1 MMIASRRRSR
11 AASAIVRWRTAEPVA
26 TSSGASTDPDPEPHL
41 IRCQTS
47 EKIAASGWRTEGRG
61 MSRPKRG
68 DVMTHIT
75 RARTTLVIIA
85 VAAGVLAA
93 SAAARTETAAA
104 PKPIVIGAVVDLTK
118 NMAPFD
124 APALLAAQLEI
135 KAINKKGGVDGRPLK
150 MVFLN
155 DQLDTAKTKQ

>member
-1 MMIASRRRSR
+1 
-11 AASAIVRWRTAEPVA
+11 
-26 TSSGASTDPDPEPHL
+26 
-41 IRCQTS
+41 
-47 EKIAASGWRTEGRG
+47 

-68 DVMTHIT
+68 DVMKHIT
-75 RARTTLVIIA
+75 RARLALVIIA

-93 SAAARTETAAA
+93 TAAARTDTAAA
-104 PKPIVIGAVVDLTK
+104 PKPIVIGAVVDTTK

-150 MVFLN
+150 
-155 DQLDTAKTKQ
+155 LDLPERPARSDEDEAVRRADAAEEGRHRLGHL